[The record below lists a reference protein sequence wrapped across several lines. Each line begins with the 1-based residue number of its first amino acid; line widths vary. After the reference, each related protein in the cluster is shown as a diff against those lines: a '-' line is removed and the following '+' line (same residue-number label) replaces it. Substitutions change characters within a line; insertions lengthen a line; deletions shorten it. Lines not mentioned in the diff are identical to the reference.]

1 MERSTLI
8 TQLTTLQELFSGRR
22 FCVPD
27 YQRGYAWGETQ
38 VKALLD
44 DLKILTLNGPMHYTG
59 TLVLVKSKEQPYSPD
74 YTCFDIVDGQQRL
87 TTLVILLSV
96 LLEHGA
102 DLPNRETLK
111 KLYEVDGDVT
121 SSFIAHALRLNNTL
135 AKSFRTILKDGKLTD
150 SSYLSERRLQDARKT
165 IEEWVKN
172 NKFVDGFIAK
182 TIQLVTKKLGI
193 LVYCPQN
200 SEEAGMMFEVINNR
214 GKPLSELEKVK
225 NYLIYYAV
233 KTGKTPLRE
242 TIDEQWGDILK
253 NLSLAHSPG
262 DYDRQNLLRAVA
274 VLYFGHRKTES
285 NASYKTLKNRFPI
298 DSAQVNDDARELAEF
313 VDVLRECSGYYEL
326 LFHSASKSLTEY
338 PKNLRKQVELLRAQT
353 SHMSILPLFLWG
365 FWAHK
370 RKIISDEQLVLLF
383 DYLEKLNFRVYMA
396 PSGAGRADSGFGEL
410 FGKAHKIFK
419 NEGFEGSERLSESG
433 EGAEK
438 TIQTFG
444 DLLQVIEIFTTRSRR
459 GGSIESL
466 VSSLA
471 FDEERNFDAY
481 NGWLKGNRY
490 FLFNYECSLDTKRS
504 HDISVLHR
512 KRKEGE
518 TNDYAS
524 IEHLW
529 AQNYPVLVPDSDE
542 KLQKGRLANLVWLE
556 MGVNIA
562 ASDKSIEDKIQ
573 EIHDKAN
580 TDKGSTS
587 LMVGKVRE
595 ALVKVVCEMCGLDD
609 QTSTLADCVHTASNL
624 ELDEKYKLYV
634 KLLDELETPML
645 NFARKRWAF
654 PSELREIEVREAEE
668 KNGV

>member
-1 MERSTLI
+1 MKNKTII
-8 TQLTTLQELFSGRR
+8 TELTTLQELFTKRR
-22 FCVPD
+22 FRVPD

-38 VKALLD
+38 VKALLE
-44 DLKILTLNGPMHYTG
+44 DLDNLTLDSPMHYTG
-59 TLVLVKSKEQPYSPD
+59 TLVLVESEDQPYKPN

-96 LLEHGA
+96 LLEQGA
-102 DLPNRETLK
+102 DLPNREILK

-135 AKSFRTILKDGKLTD
+135 EKSFRTILKDGKLTD
-150 SSYLSERRLQDARKT
+150 SSFLSERRLQDARKM
-165 IEEWVKN
+165 IEEWVKDK
-172 NKFVDGFIAK
+172 KFVHGFVTK
-182 TIQLVTKKLGI
+182 TIQLVTTKLGI

-233 KTGKTPLRE
+233 KTGKKALRE
-242 TIDEQWGDILK
+242 SIDEHWGDILK

-274 VLYFGHRKTES
+274 VFYLGHRKTES

-298 DSAQVNDDARELAEF
+298 DSRHINDDVRDLADF
-313 VDVLRECSGYYEL
+313 VDVLKECSGYYEM
-326 LFHSASKSLTEY
+326 LFHSASKALAEY
-338 PKNLRKQVELLRAQT
+338 PKHLRKQVELIRAQT

-370 RKIISDEQLVLLF
+370 RKIISEEQLVLLLE
-383 DYLEKLNFRVYMA
+383 YLEKLNFRVYMA

-410 FGKAHKIFK
+410 FIKAHKLFK
-419 NEGFEGSERLSESG
+419 NKNFKGVDQLSE
-433 EGAEK
+433 AEDGNERV
-438 TIQTFG
+438 IQTFG
-444 DLLQVIEIFTTRSRR
+444 DLLQAIEKFTVESRR
-459 GGSIESL
+459 GGSLESL

-471 FDEERNFDAY
+471 FDKKRNFDAY
-481 NGWLKGNRY
+481 KGWSRGNRY

-529 AQNYPVLVPDSDE
+529 AQNYPELLSDGDE

-580 TDKGSTS
+580 TEKGSTS
-587 LMVGKVRE
+587 LMIGRVRK
-595 ALVKVVCEMCGLDD
+595 ALIKVVCETFGLDK
-609 QTSTLADCVHTASNL
+609 QTSTLADCVHTASKL
-624 ELDEKYKLYV
+624 EPDEKYKLYV
-634 KLLDELETPML
+634 KLLGELETPML

-654 PSELREIEVREAEE
+654 PNELKEIEAREAKE